1 MTTLSIR
8 LSLNCD
14 GGRENAAD
22 SAGSL
27 NNGDDIG
34 FAMRFQRC
42 DATCIRHI
50 HRRAMG
56 LSALG
61 EVQEN
66 AAEWPRASAAAIG
79 KTSK

>member
-14 GGRENAAD
+14 GRRENAAD

-42 DATCIRHI
+42 NATCIRHI
-50 HRRAMG
+50 HRGAMA

-61 EVQEN
+61 EAQEN
-66 AAEWPRASAAAIG
+66 DAEWQCASAAG
-79 KTSK
+79 KTLK